1 MQASCSKEEAIKRID
16 KELERTVTFPCSPF
30 LLISIEKDGSE
41 RRFVIETW
49 DGMTID
55 IAKNGQFT
63 QTFKWTAHKASEEEI
78 EMFAKERE
86 FYE

>member
-1 MQASCSKEEAIKRID
+1 MCQDEISEEAA
-16 KELERTVTFPCSPF
+16 TFPPTPF
-30 LLISIEKDGSE
+30 LLIEIEKEGGT
-41 RRFVIETW
+41 RNFIIETW

-78 EMFAKERE
+78 EMFAKEGE
-86 FYE
+86 SYE